1 MEKLNNLKDYEKM
14 ALSLLIM
21 GIVILIIAL
30 WNAYDISKQEDK
42 NIELEN
48 RIKQLETDYK
58 IYEMNLSQLKE
69 NKEVQF
75 KE

>member
-58 IYEMNLSQLKE
+58 IYEMNLSEIQE
-69 NKEVQF
+69 NN
-75 KE
+75 

>member
-1 MEKLNNLKDYEKM
+1 MKNLKDYEKM

-42 NIELEN
+42 NIELEE

-75 KE
+75 GK